1 MSKKLHPIVIS
12 FLMSFLTIPSVFGQT
27 TFEVQADP
35 AADKM
40 MRTTGT
46 SLRSAEQTAWPDSV
60 LVFRPD
66 GRKASK
72 NLFFYD
78 KANNLIRRENWD
90 YRDNGEVTESQ
101 RYIYTYDQ
109 DIITTTHYFSYNG
122 VMPENPVSV
131 SRKHKTKKVL
141 PYYDADEK
149 RVYLYSHFLVRNVAG
164 DGYEETYDS
173 RGNLISMITLNEKYK
188 IYKIDISYDERNN
201 PVMIEWK
208 DADENDAIYVAPY
221 KEVYQWDTR
230 GNIVYYEEWRPENGE
245 LKLDLSWSYKFTY
258 DSYGNETRIV
268 EDYKNVEILHT
279 PGITPQVQNYRW
291 KNNSWVLESYE
302 VYYPQTSS
310 SLESNN
316 NEAVG
321 DDNKGSFDIIVNIPA
336 DSLAGGSFEINLPD
350 GFMLDADNTKLTVDF
365 DQFELVITK
374 QEGNAWKLEIKTK
387 TLKSAL
393 PLSTK
398 ASTVLANI
406 VYVVDEKVKEGEY
419 DIAVKNIQFTTPVG
433 NPIFEPEMT
442 VPVLLDRTAT
452 GIDAI
457 HISEVKIFSDGD
469 ALVIDSPLDETID
482 VYSITGARIYHGT
495 KPAGKITVQIPGLPG
510 KMMVVK
516 GGSNWVKKVM
526 TK

>member
-12 FLMSFLTIPSVFGQT
+12 FLMSFLTIPSVVGQT
-27 TFEVQADP
+27 TFDVQADP
-35 AADKM
+35 AAAKM
-40 MRTTGT
+40 MPT
-46 SLRSAEQTAWPDSV
+46 SGSTLRSAETTAWPDSV
-60 LVFRPD
+60 LYFEPD
-66 GRKASK
+66 GRKTNK
-72 NLFFYD
+72 ELYFYD
-78 KANNLIRRENWD
+78 EANNLIRRQNWA
-90 YRDNGEVTESQ
+90 YRDNGTVTESA
-101 RYIYTYDQ
+101 RRIYTYDQ
-109 DIITTTHYFSYNG
+109 DIITATHYFSYNG
-122 VMPENPVSV
+122 VMSENPVSV
-131 SRKHKTKKVL
+131 TRMHKTKKVL

-149 RVYLYSHFLVRNVAG
+149 RVYLYSHFQARYVAG
-164 DGYEETYDS
+164 DGYEETYDNH
-173 RGNLISMITLNEKYK
+173 GNLVSMITLNEKYK
-188 IYKIDISYDERNN
+188 LYKIDISYDEKNN
-201 PVMIEWK
+201 PIMIEWK
-208 DADENDAIYVAPY
+208 DADESDAVYMAPH
-221 KEVYQWDTR
+221 KEIYQWDDR
-230 GNIVYYEEWRPENGE
+230 GNIIYYENWLSENGE

-258 DSYGNETRIV
+258 DNYGNETRIV
-268 EDYKNVEILHT
+268 EDYKTVEILHT

-469 ALVIDSPLDETID
+469 ALVIDSPLAETID